1 MPANFLTSKY
11 VGVKSVTNMM
21 YGQRV
26 SGAGK
31 GYYGGERAL
40 AGSSETGT
48 LIGFAGLY

>member
-31 GYYGGERAL
+31 GYYGGERAV
-40 AGSSETGT
+40 AGSETGT
-48 LIGFAGLY
+48 LIGSAGLY